1 MTRWQDAAL
10 SPPLIVF
17 SRKRGGTF
25 PRAFNIKQ
33 SARRAKRLANAEIGG
48 GKIYAE
54 AVADKK
60 QCGLR
65 VTGVRIIQVWY
76 TRWQGEAGASAKHL
90 RTPSADKRGC
100 AGGEDARCNAT
111 KQASAIYRGLF
122 GTPDRSRTCDLQ
134 NRNLTLYPAELRV
147 HARIYSI
154 CSRGDCPPFFEKG
167 LQMCLHPRSGLSVIC
182 TESLPA
188 CSSSSKTI
196 SFSRSGS
203 RMAPGR

>member
-1 MTRWQDAAL
+1 MFLEFFPPPSPKFSACPRTRNLTA
-10 SPPLIVF
+10 
-17 SRKRGGTF
+17 RKRRYVCSFVFQPEIVNYTHTRL
-25 PRAFNIKQ
+25 RAEAGQARSICI
-33 SARRAKRLANAEIGG
+33 RRAKQKRVYPRHRRACGTQEKTQRML
-48 GKIYAE
+48 
-54 AVADKK
+54 VA
-60 QCGLR
+60 
-65 VTGVRIIQVWY
+65 
-76 TRWQGEAGASAKHL
+76 S
-90 RTPSADKRGC
+90 
-100 AGGEDARCNAT
+100 
-111 KQASAIYRGLF
+111 F

-203 RMAPGR
+203 RIAPGR